1 MKKDKDPVTILTFLW
16 EQNFTK
22 TIYTA
27 EHVNIWAAMLKRHVT
42 VPHRIACA
50 TDIPQGI
57 DSSVEILP
65 LPDPWPNAY
74 NRHWR
79 AAQGKPQC
87 TRRLDIYRKDAAKD
101 YGERIWMCDLDVV
114 IARNIDHLIDIPDEY
129 RINSSLRQNRPYN
142 GALQYLVAGKRP
154 QVYDDFTPSAAE
166 EASGRYVG
174 SDQAWITHILG
185 PGEARYTPKEHGV
198 YQYNR
203 SDHALADP
211 DCCTMLFWP
220 GHIKPWQ
227 HDVHRIKWVKRH
239 YRSD

>member
-1 MKKDKDPVTILTFLW
+1 MKKDASVVTLLTFLW

-27 EHVNIWAAMLKRHVT
+27 EHVNIWAAMLRRNVT

-87 TRRLDIYRKDAAKD
+87 TRRLDIYRQDAAKD
-101 YGERIWMCDLDVV
+101 YGHRIWMCDLDVV
-114 IARNIDHLIDIPDEY
+114 ITRNIDHLIDIPDEY
-129 RINSSLRQNRPYN
+129 RINSSLRSNRPYN

-154 QVYDDFTPSAAE
+154 QVYDAFTPSAAE
-166 EASGRYVG
+166 EASGLYVG
-174 SDQAWITHILG
+174 SDQAWITHVLG
-185 PGEARYTPKEHGV
+185 PNEQRYTPKDHGV
-198 YQYNR
+198 CQYIR
-203 SDHALADP
+203 GDKLLDEEHCA
-211 DCCTMLFWP
+211 MLFWP

-227 HDVHRIKWVKRH
+227 YDVHRIKWVKRH

>member
-1 MKKDKDPVTILTFLW
+1 MITLLTFLW

-27 EHVNIWAAMLKRHVT
+27 EHVNLWAEMLSRHVT

-74 NRHWR
+74 NRYWR
-79 AAQGKPQC
+79 AANGKPQC
-87 TRRLDIYRKDAAKD
+87 TRRLDIYRSDAAKD

-114 IARNIDHLIDIPDEY
+114 ITRNIDYLIDIPEDF
-129 RINSSLRQNRPYN
+129 RINSSLRSNRPYN
-142 GALQYLVAGKRP
+142 GALQYLVAGARP
-154 QVYDDFTPSAAE
+154 QVYDRFTPAAAE
-166 EASGRYVG
+166 EASGKFVG
-174 SDQAWITHILG
+174 SDQAWITAVLG
-185 PGEARYTPKEHGV
+185 PGESRY
-198 YQYNR
+198 
-203 SDHALADP
+203 LP
-211 DCCTMLFWP
+211 DQHDVRQFIRGDRGLTEERCAMLFWP

-227 HDVHRIKWVKRH
+227 HDVHGLGWVKKH
-239 YRSD
+239 YRSKT